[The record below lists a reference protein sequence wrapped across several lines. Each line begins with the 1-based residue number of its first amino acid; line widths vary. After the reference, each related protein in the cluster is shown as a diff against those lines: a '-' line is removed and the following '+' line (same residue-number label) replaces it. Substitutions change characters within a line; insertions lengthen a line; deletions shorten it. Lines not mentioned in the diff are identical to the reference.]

1 MTLALTVSLMLTV
14 LALIVYVKKH
24 KSRRIISTMLEVMS
38 IPAYRNSLPLFDKE
52 IARARRFNHPLTI
65 AVIKPAA
72 APAAGKVH
80 HLDPV
85 LHTAKVGRGHLFPV
99 MLLGPNVRDAL
110 RETDL
115 ISYDSARNHYV
126 IVLPESTKRQAAQII
141 TRITDIAERAGI
153 GSLHVGMAEFPAD
166 GLILED
172 LLAQAVSS
180 SGCWAGNAGSVEGK
194 STRLGATAPSTSA
207 ASHH

>member
-1 MTLALTVSLMLTV
+1 MTLALTVSLTLTV
-14 LALIVYVKKH
+14 LALMVYARKH
-24 KSRRIISTMLEVMS
+24 KSRRIISTMLEAMS
-38 IPAYRNSLPLFDKE
+38 IPAYRNSLPLFVKE
-52 IARARRFNHPLTI
+52 IARARRFNHPLTV

-72 APAAGKVH
+72 QPTPGNVH

-85 LHTAKVGRGHLFPV
+85 LHAVTVGRGHHFPS
-99 MLLGPNVRDAL
+99 MLLGPGVRDAL

-115 ISYDSARNHYV
+115 ISYDVARNHYV
-126 IVLPESTKRQAAQII
+126 IVLPESTKKQAAQII
-141 TRITDIAERAGI
+141 TRITDIAGRAGI

-172 LLAQAVSS
+172 LLSQAV
-180 SGCWAGNAGSVEGK
+180 GNSTGGGVGSVSPGEGK
-194 STRLGATAPSTSA
+194 SARLGAASSASA